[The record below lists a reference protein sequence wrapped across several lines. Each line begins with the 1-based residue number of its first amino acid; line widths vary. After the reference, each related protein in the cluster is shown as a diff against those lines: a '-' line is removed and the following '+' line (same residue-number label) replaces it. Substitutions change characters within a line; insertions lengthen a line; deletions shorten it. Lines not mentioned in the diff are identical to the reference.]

1 MRREQDDRLS
11 GGEKKEKGDQG
22 APPNKGAPLE

>member
-11 GGEKKEKGDQG
+11 GGKKEKGDQG